1 MARPARRNK
10 KVVDYS
16 QFGDLEDD
24 DEDFAPSSKKSR
36 TQLKESK
43 KEKKEKPKKPK
54 EVTPSQTQT
63 LSKRLSLDDKLYKR
77 DLEVALA
84 LSVKEKSADPQE
96 VQNSEEKGKNIESEN
111 TQRRPPFSN
120 CSVDGELLG
129 LNQVMNDNT
138 PEGDE
143 RQRTAATKV
152 PAHHKSEVVVSD
164 DRAQDPDSEPESLPT
179 SPIVS
184 PSWIT
189 EHNSEPRQ
197 KVMSSPS
204 EAAGRPLHASS
215 PVTDKKPKWT
225 PPAPSGSSN
234 ASVKCVP
241 VKSPTHCLR
250 LGLSRLARVKPLH
263 PSATSS

>member
-43 KEKKEKPKKPK
+43 KEKKEKSKKSK

-63 LSKRLSLDDKLYKR
+63 LSKRLSLDEKLYKR

-84 LSVKEKSADPQE
+84 LSVTEKPADPQE

-111 TQRRPPFSN
+111 TQRRPPLSN
-120 CSVDGELLG
+120 CSVDSELLG
-129 LNQVMNDNT
+129 LNQVMDDD
-138 PEGDE
+138 EGDG
-143 RQRTAATKV
+143 RQRTEVPAATEV
-152 PAHHKSEVVVSD
+152 PAHHKSLVVDSD
-164 DRAQDPDSEPESLPT
+164 DRAHDPDSDPESVPT

-184 PSWIT
+184 PSWIM

-197 KVMSSPS
+197 KVMSSPL
-204 EAAGRPLHASS
+204 EAAGRPLLNTN
-215 PVTDKKPKWT
+215 V
-225 PPAPSGSSN
+225 
-234 ASVKCVP
+234 V
-241 VKSPTHCLR
+241 
-250 LGLSRLARVKPLH
+250 
-263 PSATSS
+263 

>member
-1 MARPARRNK
+1 
-10 KVVDYS
+10 VD
-16 QFGDLEDD
+16 
-24 DEDFAPSSKKSR
+24 
-36 TQLKESK
+36 
-43 KEKKEKPKKPK
+43 
-54 EVTPSQTQT
+54 
-63 LSKRLSLDDKLYKR
+63 
-77 DLEVALA
+77 
-84 LSVKEKSADPQE
+84 
-96 VQNSEEKGKNIESEN
+96 
-111 TQRRPPFSN
+111 
-120 CSVDGELLG
+120 DG
-129 LNQVMNDNT
+129 T
-138 PEGDE
+138 PEGE
-143 RQRTAATKV
+143 GRQRTAATEV
-152 PAHHKSEVVVSD
+152 PTHHKSLVVDND
-164 DRAQDPDSEPESLPT
+164 DRAHDPDSETESVPT

-189 EHNSEPRQ
+189 EHNGEPRQ
-197 KVMSSPS
+197 KVLSSPS

>member
-1 MARPARRNK
+1 M
-10 KVVDYS
+10 
-16 QFGDLEDD
+16 DD
-24 DEDFAPSSKKSR
+24 DAP
-36 TQLKESK
+36 ES
-43 KEKKEKPKKPK
+43 
-54 EVTPSQTQT
+54 
-63 LSKRLSLDDKLYKR
+63 DD
-77 DLEVALA
+77 
-84 LSVKEKSADPQE
+84 
-96 VQNSEEKGKNIESEN
+96 G
-111 TQRRPPFSN
+111 
-120 CSVDGELLG
+120 
-129 LNQVMNDNT
+129 
-138 PEGDE
+138 

-152 PAHHKSEVVVSD
+152 PAHHKSLVVDSD
-164 DRAQDPDSEPESLPT
+164 DRAHEIDSEPESVPT

-184 PSWIT
+184 PSWIR
-189 EHNSEPRQ
+189 EQDSEPRH

-215 PVTDKKPKWT
+215 PVTDRRPKWT

>member
-1 MARPARRNK
+1 M
-10 KVVDYS
+10 
-16 QFGDLEDD
+16 DD
-24 DEDFAPSSKKSR
+24 DA
-36 TQLKESK
+36 
-43 KEKKEKPKKPK
+43 
-54 EVTPSQTQT
+54 
-63 LSKRLSLDDKLYKR
+63 
-77 DLEVALA
+77 
-84 LSVKEKSADPQE
+84 
-96 VQNSEEKGKNIESEN
+96 
-111 TQRRPPFSN
+111 
-120 CSVDGELLG
+120 
-129 LNQVMNDNT
+129 
-138 PEGDE
+138 PEGDG
-143 RQRTAATKV
+143 RQRTAACKV
-152 PAHHKSEVVVSD
+152 PAHHKSLMVNSD
-164 DRAQDPDSEPESLPT
+164 ERAHDPDSETESVPI

-204 EAAGRPLHASS
+204 EAAGRPLPASS

>member
-1 MARPARRNK
+1 M
-10 KVVDYS
+10 
-16 QFGDLEDD
+16 DD
-24 DEDFAPSSKKSR
+24 DA
-36 TQLKESK
+36 
-43 KEKKEKPKKPK
+43 
-54 EVTPSQTQT
+54 
-63 LSKRLSLDDKLYKR
+63 
-77 DLEVALA
+77 
-84 LSVKEKSADPQE
+84 
-96 VQNSEEKGKNIESEN
+96 
-111 TQRRPPFSN
+111 
-120 CSVDGELLG
+120 
-129 LNQVMNDNT
+129 
-138 PEGDE
+138 PEGGR
-143 RQRTAATKV
+143 RQRTAASEV
-152 PAHHKSEVVVSD
+152 PAHHKALVVDSH
-164 DRAQDPDSEPESLPT
+164 DRDHDPDSESESVPI
-179 SPIVS
+179 SPIDC

-197 KVMSSPS
+197 KVMSSPP

>member
-43 KEKKEKPKKPK
+43 KEKKEKQKKPK
-54 EVTPSQTQT
+54 EVTASQTQP

-84 LSVKEKSADPQE
+84 LSVKEKSANPQE
-96 VQNSEEKGKNIESEN
+96 VQNSEEQGKDIESEN
-111 TQRRPPFSN
+111 TERRPPFSN
-120 CSVDGELLG
+120 CSVDSERLG
-129 LNQVMNDNT
+129 LNQIMDDDA
-138 PEGDE
+138 PEGGG
-143 RQRTAATKV
+143 RQRTAASKV
-152 PAHHKSEVVVSD
+152 PAHHKSLVVDSD
-164 DRAQDPDSEPESLPT
+164 DREHDPDSESESVPI
-179 SPIVS
+179 SPVAS
-184 PSWIT
+184 HSWIT

-204 EAAGRPLHASS
+204 EAAERPLHASS